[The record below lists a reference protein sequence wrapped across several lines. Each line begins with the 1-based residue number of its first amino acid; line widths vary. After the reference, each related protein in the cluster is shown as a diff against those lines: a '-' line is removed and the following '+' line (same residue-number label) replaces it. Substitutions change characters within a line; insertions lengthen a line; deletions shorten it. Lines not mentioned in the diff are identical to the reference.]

1 MESEAHDALTGL
13 IRWVD
18 PLDGAIQAANRC
30 DSGEGPSVSLD
41 RPAVRN
47 VLHRCIF
54 GELDVQ
60 ELPRWAGAVHM
71 LDRIEI
77 EEQDIEL
84 LTQFL
89 FEVSTP
95 ELFVPVTVDVCRQW
109 IDRLE

>member
-1 MESEAHDALTGL
+1 MEPEAGDALSSL

-18 PLDGAIQAANRC
+18 PLDTAIEAANRC
-30 DSGEGPSVSLD
+30 DLSEGPSVSLD
-41 RPAVRN
+41 RPAVRS
-47 VLHRCIF
+47 VLHRCIS

-71 LDRIEI
+71 LDRVEI

-89 FEVSTP
+89 FEISTP
-95 ELFVPVTVDVCRQW
+95 ELFVPVTVDVCQRW